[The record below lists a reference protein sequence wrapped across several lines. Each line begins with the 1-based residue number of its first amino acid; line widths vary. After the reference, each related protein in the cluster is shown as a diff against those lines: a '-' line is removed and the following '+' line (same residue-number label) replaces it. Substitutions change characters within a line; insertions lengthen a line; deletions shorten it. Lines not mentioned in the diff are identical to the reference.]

1 MNTLIVASDNPMLRE
16 NLKELIDLKRDLY
29 ATNCSCTLKAI
40 SKSLETF
47 APQFT
52 VIDLICDFDEKL
64 HLCMKMKEIYP
75 SMHLIGLSNSMDRS
89 RFIEAFRCGV
99 DGYLTGEGIFNELSR
114 CVFTLLQGEKY
125 LSLSM
130 VNNVLDYM
138 IETPHLD
145 GRRPGLITKR
155 EKEHIACIAE
165 GLNSKEI
172 AYKMNI
178 SKKTADNYRNR
189 IMDKLNCSSVVD
201 IVKYAIKEQ
210 IVSL

>member
-1 MNTLIVASDNPMLRE
+1 V
-16 NLKELIDLKRDLY
+16 KK
-29 ATNCSCTLKAI
+29 
-40 SKSLETF
+40 
-47 APQFT
+47 
-52 VIDLICDFDEKL
+52 
-64 HLCMKMKEIYP
+64 IYP
-75 SMHLIGLSNSMDRS
+75 SIRIIGLSNSTDRS

-99 DGYLTGEGIFNELSR
+99 DGYLTGEAIFNELCR

-145 GRRPGLITKR
+145 SRRPGLITKR
-155 EKEHIACIAE
+155 EKEHIACIAQ

-172 AYKMNI
+172 AYKLRI
-178 SKKTADNYRNR
+178 SKKTVDNYRNR
-189 IMDKLNCSSVVD
+189 IMNKLNCSSVVD
-201 IVKYAIKEQ
+201 IVKFAIKEQ